1 MKKNY
6 YIYNNEAISC
16 CVLMSVLKLNEKID
30 YARFF
35 LILPYLL
42 DNRTV
47 SILNSKKTI
56 LFEDLLK
63 EGNAFY
69 NFNNRF
75 ISLLPVTINCLVMLS
90 DINFI
95 RLDNQRN
102 IYISLDLK
110 DFPVFEN
117 SKRLVEIEKA
127 IPVFLELT
135 KNYSTEYLYKISG
148 VQL

>member
-1 MKKNY
+1 
-6 YIYNNEAISC
+6 
-16 CVLMSVLKLNEKID
+16 MSVLKLNEKID

-102 IYISLDLK
+102 IY
-110 DFPVFEN
+110 FFRF
-117 SKRLVEIEKA
+117 KRFSSI
-127 IPVFLELT
+127 
-135 KNYSTEYLYKISG
+135 
-148 VQL
+148 